1 MSSANDSGPRDVRAP
16 ERPRESPPR
25 EAPGA
30 TAPGPSAAAPERSR
44 TFVEDAGGRR
54 PFMRGIMVHSLL
66 SRGVPFDDAV
76 GVANAVRDR
85 VRGRT
90 VVSRRELADAVRALL
105 GNGGGL
111 DEAQRRA
118 GPEGIVVTG
127 SGRRLPFSKGIL
139 SQSLLA
145 AAIDPN
151 DAFDVARE
159 IEQGLHEG
167 GVREIDRR
175 ELRRLAFEALRRQIG
190 PQIATRYLVWRRF
203 QEPEKP
209 VILLLG
215 GPTGAGKTALA
226 LEVAHRLG
234 IQRVLSTDSI
244 RQVMRIMLSP
254 ALVPAIHASSYD
266 AHRALPA
273 ETQATDPVIEG
284 FLRQATTVSVGVR
297 AMIDRAVAEN
307 SSMILDGVS
316 IVPGLLDL
324 ADYADRAHVIFLV
337 VANLSPDSFRSRFSA
352 RARDAAGRPP
362 HRYLENLDAILKIQD
377 HFLELADKHHIPIVD
392 NDQFDRSV
400 LSIVRHVTETLRKK
414 SPADVQ
420 DLL

>member
-1 MSSANDSGPRDVRAP
+1 MSSVDDPGARGARAP
-16 ERPRESPPR
+16 ERPRAAERTSETR
-25 EAPGA
+25 
-30 TAPGPSAAAPERSR
+30 AAAREPERPR
-44 TFVEDAGGRR
+44 TFVEDEAGRR

-66 SRGVPFDDAV
+66 ARGVPFDDAV
-76 GVANAVRDR
+76 SVANTVRER
-85 VRGRT
+85 MRGRA
-90 VVSRRELADAVRALL
+90 VVSRGELAAEVRGLL
-105 GNGGGL
+105 GDRGGP
-111 DEAQRRA
+111 DEARVRR
-118 GPEGIVVTG
+118 GSGGILVTG
-127 SGRRLPFSKGIL
+127 GGRRLPFSKGIL

-159 IEQGLHEG
+159 IERGLLER
-167 GVREIDRR
+167 GVREVDRR
-175 ELRRLAFEALRRQIG
+175 ELRRLAYEALRRQIG
-190 PQIATRYLVWRRF
+190 PQIASRYLVWRRY

-254 ALVPAIHASSYD
+254 ELVPAIHASSYD
-266 AHRALPA
+266 AHKDVPRGASA
-273 ETQATDPVIEG
+273 GDPVIEG
-284 FLRQATTVSVGVR
+284 FLRQAATVSVGVK
-297 AMIDRAVAEN
+297 AMMDRAVAEN

-316 IVPGLLDL
+316 IVPGLVDLD
-324 ADYADRAHVIFLV
+324 AYAESAHVIFLV
-337 VANLSPDSFRSRFSA
+337 VANLSPESFRSRFSA
-352 RARDAAGRPP
+352 RAQGAIGRPP

-377 HFLELADKHHIPIVD
+377 HFLELADRHHIPIVD